1 MAEDPIKVILEKC
14 VGCKMCVKACPF
26 GAITMVEK
34 KAVIELTKCTL
45 CGACVKACKDQSG
58 NPQGPCL
65 MTNKLGFGVNL
76 AFRDVKPNEAGKD
89 LLDLTFYPNVDGK
102 RPTPA
107 KTKKTRRS

>member
-1 MAEDPIKVILEKC
+1 
-14 VGCKMCVKACPF
+14 
-26 GAITMVEK
+26 
-34 KAVIELTKCTL
+34 
-45 CGACVKACKDQSG
+45 
-58 NPQGPCL
+58 